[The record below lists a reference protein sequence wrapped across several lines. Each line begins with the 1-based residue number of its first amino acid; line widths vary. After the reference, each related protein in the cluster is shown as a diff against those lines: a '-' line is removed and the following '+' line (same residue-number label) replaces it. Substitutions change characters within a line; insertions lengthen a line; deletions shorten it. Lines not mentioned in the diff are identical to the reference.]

1 MTEPDREGQLQ
12 RARELKLQVGPSL
25 RAYPNVTGV
34 GVGLKVTGGR
44 RTQRV
49 AIRVYVRRKVPR
61 TELTEADLLP
71 AEIDGVPVDVVEAVF
86 EAHRDPAHQDPTADH
101 RARHD
106 PLLGGISIGNLSL
119 GGSGTLGG
127 EVVDDRTGEPMIL
140 SNWHVLCGRLDC
152 APGEAIIQPGSGGG
166 DTGTAADVVA
176 YLARSGLTDRV
187 DGALARLSGARP
199 LVPEILGLGPTKGT
213 ATVALGADV
222 VKSGRTSGVTAGV
235 VTDVSADVDVQG
247 YPGGTHA
254 FRDQLVIEDTDPSL
268 PGDSGS
274 LWLDPANRVVGLN
287 FAGSPGLAVANPI
300 AAVLAALG
308 VDLG

>member
-1 MTEPDREGQLQ
+1 MTEPDREDQLR
-12 RARELKLQVGPSL
+12 RARELKTQVAPSL

-34 GVGLKVTGGR
+34 GVGLEVTGGR

-49 AIRVYVRRKVPR
+49 AIRVYVQRKVPR
-61 TELTEADLLP
+61 TELTDDDRLP
-71 AEIDGVPVDVVEAVF
+71 DEIAGIPVDVVEAVF
-86 EAHRDPAHQDPTADH
+86 EAHRSDGPDPTAEH

-152 APGEAIIQPGSGGG
+152 APGEAVIQPGSGGD

-176 YLARSGLTDRV
+176 YLSRSALTDRV
-187 DGALARLSGARP
+187 DAALAGLSGARP
-199 LVPEILGLGPTKGT
+199 LVPEILGIGPPKGT
-213 ATVALGADV
+213 ATGALGAEV

-254 FRDQLVIEDTDPSL
+254 FRDQLVIENTDPSL

-274 LWLDPANRVVGLN
+274 LWLDQANRVVGLN

-308 VDLG
+308 VHLT

>member
-1 MTEPDREGQLQ
+1 MTEPHREDQLQ
-12 RARELKLQVGPSL
+12 RVREVKLQVAPGL

-44 RTQRV
+44 RTERV
-49 AIRVYVRRKVPR
+49 AIRVYVQRKVPR
-61 TELTEADLLP
+61 AELTDADRLP
-71 AEIDGVPVDVVEAVF
+71 DEIDGIPVDVVEAVF
-86 EAHRDPAHQDPTADH
+86 EAHQGPEDATADH

-152 APGEAIIQPGSGGG
+152 AQGEAIIQPGTGGA
-166 DTGTAADVVA
+166 DTGTAADVVG
-176 YLARSGLTDRV
+176 YLSRSALTARV
-187 DGALARLSGARP
+187 DAALARLSGARP
-199 LVPEILGLGPTKGT
+199 IVPEILGIGPTKGT
-213 ATVALGADV
+213 ATVGLGADV

>member
-1 MTEPDREGQLQ
+1 
-12 RARELKLQVGPSL
+12 
-25 RAYPNVTGV
+25 
-34 GVGLKVTGGR
+34 VTGGR
-44 RTQRV
+44 RTERV
-49 AIRVYVRRKVPR
+49 AIRVYVQRKVPR
-61 TELTEADLLP
+61 AELTDADRLP
-71 AEIDGVPVDVVEAVF
+71 DEIDGIPVDVVEAMFV
-86 EAHRDPAHQDPTADH
+86 AHQGSTVEH

-152 APGEAIIQPGSGGG
+152 AQGEAIIQPGTGGA
-166 DTGTAADVVA
+166 DTGTAADVVG
-176 YLARSGLTDRV
+176 YLSRSALTARV
-187 DGALARLSGARP
+187 DAALARLSGARP
-199 LVPEILGLGPTKGT
+199 IVPEILGIGPTKGT
-213 ATVALGADV
+213 ATVGLGADV

-274 LWLDPANRVVGLN
+274 LWLDTANRVVGLN
-287 FAGSPGLAVANPI
+287 FAGSAGLAVANPI

-308 VDLG
+308 VRVT